1 MKASSLREMT
11 KEELLQKLKELT
23 EAQFNL
29 NFQQATGQLEN
40 TAQLGKTRKDIA
52 RALTLL
58 REMDRGAASRGK

>member
-52 RALTLL
+52 RALTVL
-58 REMDRGAASRGK
+58 RDMDRGAAA

>member
-1 MKASSLREMT
+1 MKASSMREMT

-52 RALTLL
+52 RALTIL
-58 REMDRGAASRGK
+58 RDMDRGAAA